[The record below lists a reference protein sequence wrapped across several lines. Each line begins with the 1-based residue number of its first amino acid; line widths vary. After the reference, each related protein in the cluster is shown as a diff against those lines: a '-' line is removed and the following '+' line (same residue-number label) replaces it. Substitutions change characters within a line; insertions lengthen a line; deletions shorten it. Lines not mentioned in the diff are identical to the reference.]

1 MQVRHEHREVN
12 GVHISGR
19 YENDILTD
27 VQHMEKL
34 PSGKSISKEFDRH
47 GKQWREKHWYGFLD
61 IMINIEFTCSQ
72 PIVSY
77 TVKKKV
83 ASKKK
88 YELARVNYPDMPA
101 ADQNIVD
108 FDAAFRRALKEGAK
122 LTETESKVQ
131 LPDVA
136 AGLEHDEWCGNLIA
150 ETSGED
156 AFAWFDNP
164 KATLG
169 LMSRAKSRRML
180 TTLQNAQCGSVFACD
195 IDRIDSPYENT
206 GHLVIEL
213 PQDSD
218 MRKKVFKLA
227 GRIVQEQG
235 YDASPDNGQKYLYLK
250 LD

>member
-12 GVHISGR
+12 GVHISER

-27 VQHMEKL
+27 IQHMEKL
-34 PSGKSISKEFDRH
+34 PSGKCIRKEFDRH
-47 GKQWREKHWYGFLD
+47 GKQWSERHWYGIMD
-61 IMINIEFTCSQ
+61 IMIDIEFTCSQ

-77 TVKKKV
+77 MVKKKM

-88 YELARVNYPDMPA
+88 YEFARVAYPDMPA
-101 ADQNIVD
+101 ADQNTED
-108 FDAAFRRALKEGAK
+108 FDAAFRRTLKEGEDHTA
-122 LTETESKVQ
+122 TESKVQ
-131 LPDVA
+131 LHDVA
-136 AGLEHDEWCGNLIA
+136 AGLAHDEWCGNLIA
-150 ETSGED
+150 ERGGED
-156 AFAWFDNP
+156 AFAWFENP

-169 LMSRAKSRRML
+169 LMNRAKSRRML

-195 IDRIDSPYENT
+195 IERIDSPYENT

-213 PQDSD
+213 PQASD

-227 GRIVQEQG
+227 GRILQEQG
-235 YDASPDNGQKYLYLK
+235 YEASPDNDQKCLYLK